1 MDGRGGDCHPEQ
13 HRQASLALVLVG
25 SWWHVHLV
33 GGNPNKAGATETE
46 GMKRTKVDMEIFTMN
61 LCAKLG
67 HEHCP
72 GISTLGSRS

>member
-1 MDGRGGDCHPEQ
+1 
-13 HRQASLALVLVG
+13 
-25 SWWHVHLV
+25 
-33 GGNPNKAGATETE
+33 
-46 GMKRTKVDMEIFTMN
+46 MKRTKVDMEIFTMN